1 MRVNFRDFIA
11 EFQLGNFTQFP
22 TLTSYLNWAKGHAP
36 KGPFAFIFAQDD
48 IELTHTVAHHIK
60 LGFPQTVVLADPPLA
75 RPADLPAET
84 AFVRRAAKSS
94 ADISQEM
101 NAIISALPRQ
111 WIYCCYNGEY
121 LFYPF
126 CESRSIGEIIAFTT
140 EERRMT
146 IPTTVVD
153 LYAGNFRQSPDGVDV
168 TNTSL
173 DRLRYYEQIRQDA
186 QNVPLERQVNI
197 FGGLRRRFEEHV
209 PWEKRRLDRVALFQ
223 AVRGLKFQPDF
234 TFNRPEFNTISC
246 PWHHNV
252 TAAVGSFRA
261 AKSLRRNPGSRNA
274 ISSFQWPGSE
284 QFKWHSQHLM
294 DLGFMEPG
302 QWF

>member
-1 MRVNFRDFIA
+1 M
-11 EFQLGNFTQFP
+11 
-22 TLTSYLNWAKGHAP
+22 
-36 KGPFAFIFAQDD
+36 
-48 IELTHTVAHHIK
+48 
-60 LGFPQTVVLADPPLA
+60 VLADPPLA

-153 LYAGNFRQSPDGVDV
+153 LYAGNLRQSPDGVDV
-168 TNTSL
+168 TNTYL
-173 DRLRYYEQIRQDA
+173 DRLGYYEQIRQDA

-261 AKSLRRNPGSRNA
+261 TKSLRRNPGSRNA

-284 QFKWHSQHLM
+284 QFKWHPQHLM

>member
-1 MRVNFRDFIA
+1 
-11 EFQLGNFTQFP
+11 
-22 TLTSYLNWAKGHAP
+22 
-36 KGPFAFIFAQDD
+36 
-48 IELTHTVAHHIK
+48 
-60 LGFPQTVVLADPPLA
+60 
-75 RPADLPAET
+75 
-84 AFVRRAAKSS
+84 
-94 ADISQEM
+94 
-101 NAIISALPRQ
+101 
-111 WIYCCYNGEY
+111 
-121 LFYPF
+121 
-126 CESRSIGEIIAFTT
+126 
-140 EERRMT
+140 MT

-153 LYAGNFRQSPDGVDV
+153 LYAGNLRQSPDGVDV
-168 TNTSL
+168 TNTYL
-173 DRLRYYEQIRQDA
+173 DRLGYYEQIRQVA

-284 QFKWHSQHLM
+284 QFKWHPQHLM

>member
-11 EFQLGNFTQFP
+11 EFQLGNFMQFP
-22 TLTSYLNWAKGHAP
+22 TLKSYLNWAKGHAP
-36 KGPFAFIFAQDD
+36 KGPFAFIFAQDV

-84 AFVRRAAKSS
+84 AFVQRATKSS

-126 CESRSIGEIIAFTT
+126 CESRSIGEMIAFTT

-153 LYAGNFRQSPDGVDV
+153 LYAGNLRQSPDGVDV
-168 TNTSL
+168 TNTYL
-173 DRLRYYEQIRQDA
+173 DRLGYYEQIRQDD

-209 PWEKRRLDRVALFQ
+209 PWKKRRLDRVALFQ

-252 TAAVGSFRA
+252 TAAIGSFRA

>member
-1 MRVNFRDFIA
+1 MRVNLRDFIA
-11 EFQLGNFTQFP
+11 KFYLGNFMQFP
-22 TLTSYLNWAKGHAP
+22 TLKTYLNWAKAHAP

-48 IELTHTVAHHIK
+48 IELTHTVAHHIE
-60 LGFPQTVVLADPPLA
+60 LGFRQTVVLADVPFT
-75 RPADLPAET
+75 RPEDLPAEM
-84 AFVRRAAKSS
+84 AFIARAAKSS
-94 ADISQEM
+94 SDISQEM
-101 NAIISALPRQ
+101 NAIISALPQQ
-111 WIYCCYNGEY
+111 WIYCGYNGEY

-153 LYAGNFRQSPDGVDV
+153 LYAGNLRQSPDGVDV
-168 TNTSL
+168 TNTYL
-173 DRLRYYEQIRQDA
+173 DRLGYYEQIRQDA